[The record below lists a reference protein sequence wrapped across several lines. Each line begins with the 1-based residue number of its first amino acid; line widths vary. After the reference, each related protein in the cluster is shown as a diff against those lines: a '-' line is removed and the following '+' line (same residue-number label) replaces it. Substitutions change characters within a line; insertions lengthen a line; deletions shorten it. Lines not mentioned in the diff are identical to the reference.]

1 MTRAPLPASEV
12 CLTPPR
18 TPHPDDPVE
27 LHVRPQGLGGRLR
40 YALLGQPQL
49 WWGLRQASRLPAS
62 LTPARRHAFQR
73 TFSGRLLKHLGVQ
86 LDITGLEHAR
96 GGPYVIVSLHEGIAD
111 PLCLL
116 QLPLPMRFVARRE
129 IFGWPGIGP
138 AITRLGHVSI
148 NPEHP
153 LGGFRDLWRGA
164 ERILADGESL
174 AVFPQGAIAGLQS
187 DFHRGAF
194 EVARRVQAPILPV
207 AISGTH
213 RIWAHPFSPA
223 LQYGQRVSL
232 HVLPPIGVRD
242 VQDTPLEALRV
253 QTRRA
258 MKAAALAPGAAPARR
273 FDPDRDGYWDGY
285 QLDIDPDF
293 PDLARQMAEHRAAL
307 LAPSA

>member
-1 MTRAPLPASEV
+1 MDLEA
-12 CLTPPR
+12 
-18 TPHPDDPVE
+18 
-27 LHVRPQGLGGRLR
+27 RLR

-49 WWGLRQASRLPAS
+49 WWGLRQASLLPAS
-62 LTPARRHAFQR
+62 LTPARRHAFQHA
-73 TFSGRLLKHLGVQ
+73 FSARVLKHLGVR
-86 LDITGLEHAR
+86 LDVTGLEHAQ
-96 GGPYVIVSLHEGIAD
+96 GGPYVIVALHEGIAD

-153 LGGFRDLWRGA
+153 LGGFRDLWRSA
-164 ERILADGESL
+164 ERIVGGGESL

-223 LQYGQRVSL
+223 LRYGQRVSL
-232 HVLPPIGVRD
+232 TVLPPISAQD
-242 VQDTPLEALRV
+242 VQGTAPEVLRI

-307 LAPSA
+307 LARSA